1 MAQHG
6 LPGRRVFRCSTA
18 PTNPKGVA
26 VRGKGYI
33 TYADSVSGQVVRWDL
48 RGDEFEHIIGK
59 EYLSAFHNV
68 MRVGTISAAKIE
80 FLGDSTTAGTGITAS
95 RFLLDQLVQDNL
107 LAMGLG
113 LNPIFVDRG
122 VGGATTVDIRTVQ
135 VPLSI
140 TNAPH
145 VVILRQAITISD
157 PDWDRRLHAGRPT
170 LRLQPNWSVPRS
182 IPRLQVIAPRP
193 RTCVLR
199 SS

>member
-68 MRVGTISAAKIE
+68 MRVGTI
-80 FLGDSTTAGTGITAS
+80 FGG
-95 RFLLDQLVQDNL
+95 QD
-107 LAMGLG
+107 
-113 LNPIFVDRG
+113 R
-122 VGGATTVDIRTVQ
+122 
-135 VPLSI
+135 
-140 TNAPH
+140 
-145 VVILRQAITISD
+145 
-157 PDWDRRLHAGRPT
+157 
-170 LRLQPNWSVPRS
+170 
-182 IPRLQVIAPRP
+182 IPRRQHDGGDWNYRVAIPA
-193 RTCVLR
+193 
-199 SS
+199 